1 MKIEQQALR
10 FVADGMDLGL
20 GTGHAASDFVRA
32 LGERVKAGLS
42 IRGVPTSV
50 STAQLAKSV
59 GIPLVDLAHVDHIDI
74 TFDGADAVDPDLDLI
89 KGLGGALLREKIVAA
104 SSERLVILVGA
115 NKLTDRLGTG
125 YCRVLPIEVV
135 PFGLPL
141 VERSLRALGLKANL
155 RLREGQPFMTDNGNF
170 TVDLDISAG
179 LDDPAALDS
188 SLRRIPGVVETGLF
202 LSMASTILIE
212 HPDGSVETRH
222 RPSVSPGAGSADR

>member
-1 MKIEQQALR
+1 MKIEQRALEI
-10 FVADGMDLGL
+10 VADGMVLGL

-32 LGERVKAGLS
+32 LGEQVKAGLS

-50 STAQLAKSV
+50 STAQLAKAV
-59 GIPLVDLAHVDHIDI
+59 GIPLVDLAHVDHIDV

-104 SSERLVILVGA
+104 SSERLVILVGS
-115 NKLTDRLGTG
+115 NKLTNRLGTG
-125 YCRVLPIEVV
+125 YCRVLPVEVV

-141 VERSLRALGLKANL
+141 IERSLHSLGLKPSL
-155 RLREGQPFMTDNGNF
+155 RLRDDQPFMTDNGNF
-170 TVDLDISAG
+170 TVDLDITHG

-212 HPDGSVETRH
+212 HPDGSVETRNRPLAGPVH
-222 RPSVSPGAGSADR
+222 RPA